1 MNTALAL
8 LEPPPHPTP
17 KPTEQPDYRGALA
30 LALSAF
36 GQPATN
42 ESSMARATAFVC
54 YLAGAVKGH
63 GDEDLG
69 AAIFAIVRPPET
81 TAAGAA

>member
-1 MNTALAL
+1 MSTTA
-8 LEPPPHPTP
+8 
-17 KPTEQPDYRGALA
+17 QPDYRDALT

-36 GQPATN
+36 AAPATN
-42 ESSMARATAFVC
+42 DSSMARATAFVC

-69 AAIFAIVRPPET
+69 AAIFAIVQPPET

>member
-8 LEPPPHPTP
+8 HEPPPHPTP
-17 KPTEQPDYRGALA
+17 TQQPDYRDALA

-36 GQPATN
+36 GKPAST

-63 GDEDLG
+63 GDEHLG
-69 AAIFAIVRPPET
+69 AAIFAIVQPPET
-81 TAAGAA
+81 TAAGSA